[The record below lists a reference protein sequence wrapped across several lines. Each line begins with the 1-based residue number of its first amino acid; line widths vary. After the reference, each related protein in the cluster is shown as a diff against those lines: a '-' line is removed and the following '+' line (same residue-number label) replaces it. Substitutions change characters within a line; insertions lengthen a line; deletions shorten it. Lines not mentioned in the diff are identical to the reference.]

1 MMCRRMKRTNKTVM
15 MQLLQQKQGF
25 FDRLKKDEG
34 NSLVLFIN

>member
-1 MMCRRMKRTNKTVM
+1 M

-34 NSLVLFIN
+34 NSLVLFTVLM